1 MPSVT
6 QEKSTGPRR
15 SSSESPGPAQVLRDT
30 NLRIAAAALAWL
42 VGTLWGLLTIRP
54 LWIVVAL
61 AATALAAGAIHG
73 AEYRRRV
80 ILFVLPLV
88 VGVGAGAY
96 FVESAIS
103 NGDQASAI
111 PPSGTVINTQ
121 TGQPAVNVQ
130 RSTPQIA
137 QLEFGHIFR
146 ACDRTTEHPC
156 RYDAD
161 QGAIKAKPGDLL
173 EFGIRLHNGNDA
185 SVPYAHLTVESWGG
199 DGTIIEHSSSGAVT
213 DRRAP
218 VAAKLDI
225 EYKTGISHDGIE
237 ETVEIDVPESS
248 GYTAL
253 NYVLGSTVLV
263 DRQHHLVARLPDG
276 IMDGGLAL
284 ADIGSPS
291 SCYFCDLRYTRL
303 VFFRARVNDGA
314 P

>member
-1 MPSVT
+1 MPA
-6 QEKSTGPRR
+6 PR
-15 SSSESPGPAQVLRDT
+15 SSSKSPGPAQVLRDT

-42 VGTLWGLLTIRP
+42 VGTLWGLLTMRP

-61 AATALAAGAIHG
+61 AATALGAGAIHG
-73 AEYRRRV
+73 AKFRHRV
-80 ILFVLPLV
+80 IVFVVPMVLV
-88 VGVGAGAY
+88 FGAGAY
-96 FVESAIS
+96 FVERAIS
-103 NGDQASAI
+103 GGEQASAI
-111 PPSGTVINTQ
+111 PPPGTVISAQ

-146 ACDRTTEHPC
+146 ACDRRAEHPC

-161 QGAIKAKPGDLL
+161 QGPIEAKPGDLL

-185 SVPYAHLTVESWGG
+185 SVPYAHLTVELWGG
-199 DGTIIEHSSSGAVT
+199 EGTIIEHDSSGAVT
-213 DRRAP
+213 ERRDP
-218 VAAKLDI
+218 LAAKLDI

-237 ETVEIDVPESS
+237 ETVEINVPESS

-253 NYVLGSTVLV
+253 NYVPGSTVLM

-276 IMDGGLAL
+276 IMDSGLAL

-303 VFFRARVNDGA
+303 VFFRAKVNDGA